1 MKAYSHWELADY
13 LLTAVLPETTAAQTA
28 AFLFG
33 AVEPDLNC
41 TTYLKG
47 ILHGSGVHGHNY
59 AQVLPR
65 IERLLHEL
73 GGKNDYRLLD
83 WYRLG
88 KLTHFI
94 ADAFTYPH
102 NSCFPGSLRAHMWY
116 ESQLAVTLRWALCD
130 SAPAE
135 APQTTGMPLLYWL
148 TQYHERYLQ
157 APMGTENDTRCILT
171 AVRTVTAALTAP
183 CTQPFYLDTLE
194 RSETVC

>member
-1 MKAYSHWELADY
+1 MKAYSHRALAGA
-13 LLTAVLPETTAAQTA
+13 LLTAVLPQTTAAHAA

-33 AVEPDLNC
+33 SVEPDLNC

-59 AQVLPR
+59 EQVMPR

-73 GGKNDYRLLD
+73 GGKEEYRLLD

-102 NSCFPGSLRAHMWY
+102 NSCFPGDLRAHMRY
-116 ESQLAVTLRWALCD
+116 ESQLAVTLRWALCGNPPVD
-130 SAPAE
+130 APL
-135 APQTTGMPLLYWL
+135 PNGMPLLYWL
-148 TQYHERYLQ
+148 RQYHERYLQ

-183 CTQPFYLDTLE
+183 CTQTFYTIPE
-194 RSETVC
+194 RRETVC